1 MLRPWAGRGAPSA
14 GRVYQSITIHRSH
27 GRHSGAVRKGKILA
41 EDLHLETICAQARED
56 PPGDNRPL
64 VAPIYQSAVWSLDS
78 VEQCEAVYGAEIA
91 GYIYTRDG
99 NPNHAALEETIARL
113 EGAEG
118 AVVFASGMAA
128 LTGAITALCGTGGRV
143 VAARQLYGATCSLL
157 AQELARFGVDTAW
170 VDVVDLA
177 QIEAEL
183 APGADL
189 LLVETVA
196 NPLTQVADLPRLAEL
211 AHARGA
217 RLVVDNT
224 FCSPVCCRPLE
235 MGADVVLHSVTK
247 FLGGHSDLTLGAA
260 AASTELTADLR
271 RQARLWGGSANPF
284 ESWLA
289 QRGITTLPL
298 RMERSC
304 ANAAEIARRLQE
316 HPRVRHVYYPGLPS
330 HPQHEL
336 AARLLS
342 HPGAMLAFEVADGGA
357 ARSVLRSL
365 QRVRFAPSLGD
376 VATTISYPVA
386 TSHRGFVLEELRRIG
401 ISEGLLRL
409 SVGIDHV
416 EDVWRDLDQA
426 LS

>member
-1 MLRPWAGRGAPSA
+1 M
-14 GRVYQSITIHRSH
+14 
-27 GRHSGAVRKGKILA
+27 A

-56 PPGDNRPL
+56 PPGENRPL
-64 VAPIYQSAVWSLDS
+64 VAPIYQSAVWALDS
-78 VEQCEAVYGAEIA
+78 VEQCEAVYGAEVT
-91 GYIYTRDG
+91 GYIYTRDA
-99 NPNHAALEETIARL
+99 NPNHAALEETIALL
-113 EGAEG
+113 EGAEE
-118 AVVFASGMAA
+118 AVVFATGMAA
-128 LTGAITALCGTGGRV
+128 LAGTVTALCGTGGRI
-143 VAARQLYGATCSLL
+143 VAARQLYGATCRLL
-157 AQELARFGVDTAW
+157 AQEVARFGVETAW
-170 VDVVDLA
+170 VDGMDLGEV
-177 QIEAEL
+177 EAAL
-183 APGADL
+183 SPQADL

-211 AHARGA
+211 AHAHGA

-224 FCSPVCCRPLE
+224 FCSPICCRPLE
-235 MGADVVLHSVTK
+235 LGADVVLHSVTK

-260 AASTELTADLR
+260 AASAEVTAELR

-304 ANAAEIARRLQE
+304 ANAAELARRLE
-316 HPRVRHVYYPGLPS
+316 AHPRVRQVYYPGLAS

-336 AARLLS
+336 ASRILS
-342 HPGAMLAFEVADGGA
+342 HPGAMLAFEVADGER
-357 ARSVLRSL
+357 ARSVLRNL

-386 TSHRGFVLEELRRIG
+386 TSHRGLPPEELAQIG
-401 ISEGLLRL
+401 IRDGLLRL

-416 EDVWRDLDQA
+416 EDIWRDLDRSLCA
-426 LS
+426 